1 MAASFKLKKGS
12 RASQGAYPPPD
23 QFPVSSRA
31 LKVKILSGSLSDTVK
46 GPCTG
51 TVGVWSEGRDGWVV
65 PPMTI
70 TMVVDGSTFYYP
82 DILSFILGEDS
93 DPTREEFDLR
103 IELTEKKMLRTHKV
117 AQISM
122 PFSGFARHA
131 GDQEFIT
138 DGAGPQSLGLSA
150 NAVNVTGTL
159 IKPESKKKPSNR
171 GAIACQVELQPLTYT
186 LDLEVFLKEL
196 PHVIQHW
203 GILLHTPDDAVRSA
217 GGAGGAKDAAAK
229 NAGCSSRDRYRA
241 CAVRLQAQHNQWCF
255 GEAPLSAMEGVR
267 KGTRA
272 ALRIQHQ
279 FDFGKPQGQIV
290 VMCGNQSLTFNTQE
304 AYEFRLRS
312 FLNQFRASSTSG
324 AWSF

>member
-1 MAASFKLKKGS
+1 MAPGGQRSRRPSTRGAMSSKPKRGS
-12 RASQGAYPPPD
+12 RASQGAYPPPE

-51 TVGVWSEGRDGWVV
+51 TVGVWSEARDGWVV

-138 DGAGPQSLGLSA
+138 DGAGPQSLGLS
-150 NAVNVTGTL
+150 GRQ
-159 IKPESKKKPSNR
+159 PS
-171 GAIACQVELQPLTYT
+171 GV
-186 LDLEVFLKEL
+186 LD
-196 PHVIQHW
+196 HVISW
-203 GILLHTPDDAVRSA
+203 SKLHPLPQVQQASNSWRVQR
-217 GGAGGAKDAAAK
+217 
-229 NAGCSSRDRYRA
+229 RA
-241 CAVRLQAQHNQWCF
+241 EICV
-255 GEAPLSAMEGVR
+255 
-267 KGTRA
+267 
-272 ALRIQHQ
+272 ALH
-279 FDFGKPQGQIV
+279 
-290 VMCGNQSLTFNTQE
+290 
-304 AYEFRLRS
+304 
-312 FLNQFRASSTSG
+312 
-324 AWSF
+324 AWSASGKFNIPHAGSGTGGSMLAPTLFTNSLSKSATG